1 MASTDFQAVLA
12 DFLNRVPGSRG
23 AILLDQE
30 GMPIAQ
36 ASQGPGP
43 DLEAAGA
50 GAGLLLRET
59 LAAAERLGQGEVGEV
74 LLEGKR
80 MTVVMIPLKS
90 ACSLCVLLAS
100 DAVLGRSLFEAR
112 RAAFALDQSL

>member
-1 MASTDFQAVLA
+1 MASTDFQAVLT
-12 DFLNRVPGSRG
+12 DLMHRVVGLRG

-36 ASQGPGP
+36 AGQGPGM

-50 GAGLLLRET
+50 GASLLLRET
-59 LAAAERLGQGEVGEV
+59 LVAAERLSQGEVGEV
-74 LLEGKR
+74 LLEGDR
-80 MTVVMIPLKS
+80 MTVAMIPLKS
-90 ACSLCVLLAS
+90 ACSLCLLLGS